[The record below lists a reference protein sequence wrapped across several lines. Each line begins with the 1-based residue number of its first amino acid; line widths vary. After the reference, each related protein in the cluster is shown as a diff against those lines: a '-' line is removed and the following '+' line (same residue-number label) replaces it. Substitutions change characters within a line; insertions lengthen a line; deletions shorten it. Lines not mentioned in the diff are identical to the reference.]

1 MVTEEQ
7 RTVYAAIADIIAKHG
22 TISAR
27 KISEYLKKD
36 YGIKRSHTMI
46 LRDLKK
52 DLDSLSKKD
61 IDNKKGHI
69 LKNIEELA
77 KQCYNMAMA
86 AGDDNVR
93 LRAMDTYNK
102 IIKTQASVLSTFEK
116 AKVKL
121 AQAEKP
127 TYNIFIGEPR
137 EADLSEIEKIRK
149 KEEELEDDD
158 DESIDQNEREE
169 NGDTE
174 KDNGPDNSVE

>member
-69 LKNIEELA
+69 LQNIEKLA
-77 KQCYNMAMA
+77 EQCYNMALA
-86 AGDDNVR
+86 ADDENVR

-121 AQAEKP
+121 AQAERP

-137 EADLSEIEKIRK
+137 EADLRAIEKIK
-149 KEEELEDDD
+149 KQEEELEDNETEEQ
-158 DESIDQNEREE
+158 DEGKTERNTKE
-169 NGDTE
+169 N
-174 KDNGPDNSVE
+174 N

>member
-27 KISEYLKKD
+27 KIAEYLKKD

-46 LRDLKK
+46 LKDLKK

-61 IDNKKGHI
+61 INNKKGHI

-77 KQCYNMAMA
+77 QQCYNLAMA
-86 AGDDNVR
+86 ADDDNVR

-102 IIKTQASVLSTFEK
+102 IVKTQASVLSTFEK

-137 EADLSEIEKIRK
+137 EADLKKIEKLK
-149 KEEELEDDD
+149 AQEEELEDDD
-158 DESIDQNEREE
+158 NENNEE
-169 NGDTE
+169 I
-174 KDNGPDNSVE
+174 